1 MKTYNVQ
8 VTGNQFNIANLPY
21 IKYGP
26 EILQDENYQFKIIKD
41 ELNIL
46 FDKTI
51 EFRTMLTYKYSVRN
65 KERYIILYSSSL
77 PSYFR
82 LWVLTRRRDSTYN
95 FKSS

>member
-1 MKTYNVQ
+1 MDKVRNKKESQYSRIKTLKVDL
-8 VTGNQFNIANLPY
+8 TDNQFNIANLPY

-51 EFRTMLTYKYSVRN
+51 EFRTMLTYKYSVI
-65 KERYIILYSSSL
+65 YI
-77 PSYFR
+77 
-82 LWVLTRRRDSTYN
+82 
-95 FKSS
+95 